1 MALPYKHAVR
11 FDLARSEDIGLR
23 LRSSIRPVAFA
34 LWLFLAGCATTLEV
48 VEPGVPAQ
56 LGEGEAFLIIH
67 IDTDVQLKNV
77 SLESGTIASQLPA
90 GDHLWIIR
98 TRARRSGWK
107 RINLEKEGSY
117 RRHFAVGQMD
127 VFNEDEFEFEI
138 KAGAINYPGSLIVRT
153 KNTFPAWPV
162 YAISFRNRNHSAMAI
177 RALLETHRSLL
188 ESLPI
193 RYAGP
198 RGDGFLD
205 FYTRERDRLRSE
217 AEARGE
223 AN

>member
-1 MALPYKHAVR
+1 MAIPCERTVQ
-11 FDLARSEDIGLR
+11 FDDPARSEDVSLR
-23 LRSSIRPVAFA
+23 LRMSICSVAFA

-48 VEPGVPAQ
+48 VEPGVPVP

-107 RINLEKEGSY
+107 RIDLEKEGNY
-117 RRHFAVGQMD
+117 RPHLFVGQMD
-127 VFNEDEFEFEI
+127 VLNEDEFEFEI
-138 KAGAINYPGSLIVRT
+138 KAGAINYPGTLIVRT

-162 YAISFRNRNHSAMAI
+162 YAISVRNRNHSAMAV

-193 RYAGP
+193 RYAGS
-198 RGDGFLD
+198 RGDEFLD
-205 FYTRERDRLRSE
+205 FYTQERDRLRSE
-217 AEARGE
+217 AGGE